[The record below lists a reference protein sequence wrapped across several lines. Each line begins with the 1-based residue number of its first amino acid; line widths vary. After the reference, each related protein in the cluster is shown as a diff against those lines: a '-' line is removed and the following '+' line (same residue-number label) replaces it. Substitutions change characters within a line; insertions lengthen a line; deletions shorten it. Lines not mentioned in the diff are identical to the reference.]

1 MALPVWTTTAGIL
14 GTFNE
19 EDSSTFQLN
28 ATNAT
33 SFSLIAGSLPTGMKL
48 SSSGLLEGVPAQVEK
63 RTRYT
68 FVVRATDGNLITDR
82 TFALDIEGQ
91 DAPVF
96 TTSSGQL
103 ELDDSTRVGL
113 FWVLDGEPVS
123 HQIVATDVD
132 TRSGRSLEYSLYSGI
147 LPPGLT
153 LSSSGLLAGTVKLT
167 DDYVSSDSTTSL
179 VMTFD
184 IVIRVSDGTTATT
197 QSNSI
202 FVVSADYFKIDNDKI
217 TVDQTQLSGAPL
229 TMDVTAQRRPIFLT
243 DSDLGTFRHENNVVV
258 KIDIEDLDSTG
269 SAFVYS
275 IQSGSLPTGL
285 SIDSTSG
292 EIFGTLPRQ
301 NVVEADF
308 TFTIRATRTI
318 ESGVTVFT
326 DKNFTMKVIGDIDIG
341 INFTTESDLG
351 TLTAGIP
358 SLLSVRAET
367 EEANRVLSYSVTDGN
382 LPTGITLSEQ
392 GNLVGT
398 IDINDFDD
406 DSTRSFS
413 FTVTVSDQYQTSA
426 AKKLFTVNIS
436 LPFTT
441 IQYGNFDGHATSF
454 IDQNIFYQIAQDPN
468 INSPELIYRQEDP
481 SFGIKLKP
489 EMLIA
494 SGIEAQTLTTFQNK
508 MEDNH
513 APITLFFGDLKT
525 AVAKENG
532 VTKYEVVYLDIVDK
546 FENNEGLPTGNTT
559 MRPNAVENMRTS
571 IKSLGH
577 KEWTYLPLWM
587 KTPQSDPAVNL
598 GYIKAVPICF
608 CKPGE
613 SGRLKKRIEDLN
625 IDFKK
630 IQFIIDRYKVSNAK
644 IVGNTFT
651 GDGSSVDIFELN
663 EIIHEED
670 IVVKQNG
677 VIKTLD
683 TDFHLTHNTTTQK
696 TNIVF
701 TSAPADGDIIKVSRA
716 NDKYL
721 KFKDV

>member
-1 MALPVWTTTAGIL
+1 MTLPVWTTTAGKL

-19 EDSSTFQLN
+19 EDSSSFQLN

-33 SFSLIAGSLPTGMKL
+33 SFSLIAGSLPSGMQL
-48 SSSGLLEGVPAQVEK
+48 TSTGLLTGVPVQVPK

-68 FVVRATDGNLITDR
+68 FVVRATDGTLITDR
-82 TFALDIEGQ
+82 TFSLDIEGQ
-91 DAPVF
+91 DAPTF
-96 TTSSGQL
+96 TTAAGQL
-103 ELDDSTRVGL
+103 QLDDSTRLGL
-113 FWVLDGEPVS
+113 YWVLDGEPVA
-123 HQIVATDVD
+123 HQIIATDVD
-132 TRSGRSLEYSLYSGI
+132 TRPGRSLEYSLYSGV

-153 LSSSGLLAGTVKLT
+153 LSSTGLLSGTVKLT
-167 DDYVSSDSTTSL
+167 DDYISADSTTSRA
-179 VMTFD
+179 MTFD
-184 IVIRVSDGTTATT
+184 IVVRVSDGTTATT

-243 DSDLGTFRHENNVVV
+243 DADLGTFRHENALVV
-258 KIDIEDLDSTG
+258 KIDIEDLDSSG

-275 IQSGSLPTGL
+275 IPSGTLPTGL

-301 NVVEADF
+301 NIVQADF

-318 ESGVTVFT
+318 EAGALVFT
-326 DKNFTMKVIGDIDIG
+326 DKVFTMKIIGDIDIG
-341 INFTTESDLG
+341 INFTTPTDVG
-351 TLTAGIP
+351 TLTAGVP
-358 SLLSVRAET
+358 SLLSVQAVT
-367 EEANRVLSYSVTDGN
+367 EEANRVLSYSVTGGS

-406 DSTRSFS
+406 STRSFN
-413 FTVTVSDQYQTSA
+413 FTVTVSDQYQSSA
-426 AKKLFTVNIS
+426 STKQFTVNID

-441 IQYGNFDGHATSF
+441 IEYGNLDGHATSF

-481 SFGIKLKP
+481 AFGMKLKP

-494 SGIEAQTLTTFQNK
+494 AGIEGQTLTTFQNK
-508 MEDNH
+508 MDDNH

-532 VTKYEVVYLDIVDK
+532 VVKYEVVYIEIVDK
-546 FENNEGLPTGNTT
+546 FENNLGVATGNTT

-571 IKSLGH
+571 MKSLGH
-577 KEWTYLPLWM
+577 QEWTYLPLWM
-587 KTPQSDPAVNL
+587 KTPQTDSSTTL

-608 CKPGE
+608 SKPGE
-613 SGRLKKRIEDLN
+613 SGRLKKRIQDLN

-630 IQFIIDRYKVSNAK
+630 IQFIIDRYSVSNAK

-670 IVVKQNG
+670 IVVKQDG

-683 TDFHLTHNTTTQK
+683 THFHLTHNTTTQK
-696 TNIVF
+696 TSIVF
-701 TSAPADGDIIKVSRA
+701 TSAPANGDIIKVSRS